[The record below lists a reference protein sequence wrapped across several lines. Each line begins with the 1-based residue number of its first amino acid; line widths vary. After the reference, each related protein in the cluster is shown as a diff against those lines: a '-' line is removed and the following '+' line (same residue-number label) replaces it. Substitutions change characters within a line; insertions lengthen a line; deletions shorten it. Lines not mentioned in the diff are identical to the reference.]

1 MKNNKYLSNEDID
14 KWCDKLYPLERNKA
28 IELAWNIKTFILE
41 FFSNNLSE
49 HIKLLTD
56 EEIDNYSFP
65 EYPQDN
71 EIDFSENDKF
81 VRVGMKLMKNIIKNN
96 NVD

>member
-1 MKNNKYLSNEDID
+1 MGFDSPDFVWTIQPIID
-14 KWCDKLYPLERNKA
+14 PWFE
-28 IELAWNIKTFILE
+28 
-41 FFSNNLSE
+41 
-49 HIKLLTD
+49 LTD